1 LCFPALDFFERK
13 IVLIRHRWWDEED
26 FRKRGLE
33 RLIPE
38 RKLEEGEKWRVV
50 EIVGA
55 EVYPCGGTH
64 VDTTKA
70 CGETKVKKISRSK
83 GTSRVSYVVN

>member
-1 LCFPALDFFERK
+1 
-13 IVLIRHRWWDEED
+13 
-26 FRKRGLE
+26 
-33 RLIPE
+33 
-38 RKLEEGEKWRVV
+38 LEEGEKWRVV